1 MIDRAIHLMLA
12 INAFIEKEKRE
23 WEAHYK
29 RAIKD
34 GMKPYPAKGKKK
46 LSIIDNALSCEDWD
60 MLKEYM
66 QILKPLKE
74 TTELLEGRAA

>member
-1 MIDRAIHLMLA
+1 MLA
-12 INAFIEKEKRE
+12 INTFIEKEKRE

-34 GMKPYPAKGKKK
+34 GTKPYPAKGKKK
-46 LSIIDNALSCEDWD
+46 LLIINNTLSCKNWD
-60 MLKEYM
+60 ALKKYI

-74 TTELLEGRAA
+74 TTELLKGRAAQGKLL